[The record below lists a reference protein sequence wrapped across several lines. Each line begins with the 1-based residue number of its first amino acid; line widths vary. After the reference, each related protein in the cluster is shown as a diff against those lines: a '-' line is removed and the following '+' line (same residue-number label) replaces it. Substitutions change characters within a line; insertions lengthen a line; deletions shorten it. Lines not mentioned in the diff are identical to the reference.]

1 MQSNCGKEEIT
12 YAGFWA
18 RLAAYAID
26 SLIVFFGLLLV
37 RVFLSGIL
45 SLAEGTVFGGN
56 ILFHYTLKDIVLY
69 GFQVLYFILFLYC
82 TGTTPGKRLLNLR
95 VISADG
101 EKLLLMD
108 VVYRET
114 VGRFL
119 CGLTMGIGYI
129 FAGVDGQ
136 KRGLHDMLCDTRVI
150 YAKRVKVYPVFR
162 GSPQTPPCVPCQV
175 TPAPDTKNPQPE
187 AQMPYQMPPM
197 PGTENPQ
204 PGQKPPGAEALQ
216 SRAETPYQTPPMP
229 GMENPQSAQVLPGAE
244 ALQPGEQMPYQTP
257 QIRDPQS
264 LQKAPDQTPG
274 RQPEPGLGD
283 LRSHENMP
291 PREPRGSYRMVRPEE
306 QNKERD
312 S

>member
-1 MQSNCGKEEIT
+1 MQNNCGKEEIT

-18 RLAAYAID
+18 RLAAYAIE
-26 SLIVFFGLLLV
+26 SLIVCFGLLRV
-37 RVFLSGIL
+37 RLFLSGLL
-45 SLAEGTVFGGN
+45 SLAEGTVLGGN

-95 VISADG
+95 VVSADE
-101 EKLLLMD
+101 EKLPLMD

-162 GSPQTPPCVPCQV
+162 GSPQNPPYVPCQV
-175 TPAPDTKNPQPE
+175 PPAPGPGPGNPQPE
-187 AQMPYQMPPM
+187 AQMPYRVPPA

-204 PGQKPPGAEALQ
+204 PDAE
-216 SRAETPYQTPPMP
+216 
-229 GMENPQSAQVLPGAE
+229 
-244 ALQPGEQMPYQTP
+244 MPYQVPPAPGTENMQP
-257 QIRDPQS
+257 G
-264 LQKAPDQTPG
+264 QKVPDQMTG
-274 RQPEPGLGD
+274 RQPEPGTGD
-283 LRSHENMP
+283 SRAHENMP
-291 PREPRGSYRMVRPEE
+291 PGEPRGSYRMVRPEE

>member
-26 SLIVFFGLLLV
+26 SLIVFLGLLLV
-37 RVFLSGIL
+37 RVLLSGIL

-101 EKLLLMD
+101 EKLMLMD

-119 CGLTMGIGYI
+119 CGLTMCIGYI

-162 GSPQTPPCVPCQV
+162 GSPQAPPYVPCQV
-175 TPAPDTKNPQPE
+175 SPAPDTKNTQPE

-204 PGQKPPGAEALQ
+204 PGQKPGAGVLQSEAEMPYQMPYVPDMENSQPGQKPPGAEVLQ
-216 SRAETPYQTPPMP
+216 SGAETPYQTP
-229 GMENPQSAQVLPGAE
+229 
-244 ALQPGEQMPYQTP
+244 
-257 QIRDPQS
+257 
-264 LQKAPDQTPG
+264 G
-274 RQPEPGLGD
+274 RKPEPGLGD
-283 LRSHENMP
+283 LRAHENMP